1 MKTHFLRGLAP
12 LLIFLVGTSV
22 RAAEPDIVFGKFD
35 DATLDGW
42 KTEGT
47 AFHFLSAGAKEREE
61 GALGSGLAG
70 STLKEGSAKGT
81 LLSPEFTIERP
92 YINFLV
98 AGARDVPSVLGAELQ
113 VDGKVVRS
121 AGATEA
127 KDLTHALLWRTWDV
141 RALKGR
147 KATIRVNDQSS
158 FGSLVVDQF
167 VQSDEAKG
175 VPCDATHLGRESHR
189 PQFHY
194 TALSGWLNDANGLV
208 HYKGAWHLFHQH
220 RPVDGSGISWGHAVS
235 HDLLHWER
243 LSTAIASGNKD
254 ACASGSGLVDWENA
268 SGLKQGADPP
278 ILLFHTLMPP
288 PNPDTKATQCL
299 MYSTDGLKTLQK
311 FPSNPVLR
319 TPATRD
325 RDPKV
330 FFHKPTQAWIMV
342 LSLSRNNTDREHAT
356 YGLFRSKDLKSWDL
370 IQELGPG
377 PWFWE
382 CPDMF
387 EMAMDG
393 DTSKMKWVFMKGSG
407 DYMVGT
413 FDGNHF
419 TPETGTPIRIHWGGS
434 FYGAQT
440 FSDAPDGRRI
450 QMGWMS
456 SAKLGPNA
464 YPGMPFNQQMSVP
477 IELTLRSTTD
487 GPRIFRN
494 PVKELQKLR
503 TMTHDLGARKLA
515 PGENALAGLK
525 PGLMEIELEMTLGE
539 AKKFSLKCRSGDL
552 SYDVKSQKLRC
563 ETSNPTVALK
573 DGKLSLHV
581 LLDRTS
587 IEAFINGG
595 AMDVS
600 SIYFPDMSDE
610 TLSLSVDGGP
620 AQIQRLVVHELKG
633 IWGE

>member
-1 MKTHFLRGLAP
+1 MNFCRLSPFIIILLALCSSP
-12 LLIFLVGTSV
+12 SN
-22 RAAEPDIVFGKFD
+22 AADPDLTIGQFD
-35 DATLDGW
+35 DAALDGW
-42 KTEGT
+42 KAEGT
-47 AFHFLSAGAKEREE
+47 AFHFIPAGKKEHEQGAQGDGLVGTTTKE
-61 GALGSGLAG
+61 GA
-70 STLKEGSAKGT
+70 AKGS

-92 YINFLV
+92 YLNFLA
-98 AGARDVPSVLGAELQ
+98 AGARDVPSILGAELR
-113 VDGKVVRS
+113 VEGEVVRA

-127 KDLTHALLWRTWDV
+127 KDPDHTLRWRTWDV

-147 KATIRVNDQSS
+147 RATIRVNDQSS

-167 VQSDEAKG
+167 IQSDDAKG
-175 VPCDATHLGRESHR
+175 VPCDATHLGHESHR

-194 TALSGWLNDANGLV
+194 TALTGWLNDANGLLQ
-208 HYKGAWHLFHQH
+208 YKGAWHLFHQH
-220 RPVDGSGISWGHAVS
+220 RPVDGSGICWGHAVS
-235 HDLLHWER
+235 RDLLHWER
-243 LSTAIASGNKD
+243 LPDAIASGNKD

-268 SGLKQGADPP
+268 SDLKQGEDPP

-299 MYSTDGLKTLQK
+299 VYSTDGLKTLRN
-311 FPSNPVLR
+311 FSGNPVLR

-330 FFHKPTQAWIMV
+330 FFHAPTHAWIMA

-387 EMAMDG
+387 ELPLNG
-393 DTSKMKWVFMKGSG
+393 DLQKMKWIFMKGSG
-407 DYMVGT
+407 DYMVGE

-419 TPETGTPIRIHWGGS
+419 TPEAGPIRIHWGGN

-440 FSDAPDGRRI
+440 FSDDLLGQRI

-456 SAKLGPNA
+456 TGKNGPSS

-477 IELTLRSTTD
+477 IELTLRSTPD

-494 PVKELQKLR
+494 PVRELEKLR
-503 TMTHDLGARKLA
+503 VKTHDIGARKLA
-515 PGENALAGLK
+515 PEENALEAMK

-539 AKKFSLKCRSGDL
+539 AKKLSLKCRGEEL
-552 SYDVKSQKLRC
+552 SYDVKSRKLRC
-563 ETSNPTVALK
+563 GTSNPTIELK
-573 DGKLSLHV
+573 DGKLALHV
-581 LLDRTS
+581 FLDRTS
-587 IEAFINGG
+587 IEAFVNGG
-595 AMDVS
+595 AWDVNA
-600 SIYFPDMSDE
+600 IYFPDMSDE
-610 TLSLSVDGGP
+610 TLSLTVDGGA
-620 AQIQRLVVHELKG
+620 AQIQKLVVHELKG
-633 IWGE
+633 IWPAE